1 MVIGDLP
8 VYFASAIVRATT
20 VSSVPQLLPDLGVL
34 LLELSQGLFE
44 LLLVVL
50 QLVGPRRR

>member
-1 MVIGDLP
+1 VVIGDLP
-8 VYFASAIVRATT
+8 VYFASAIVRATI

-34 LLELSQGLFE
+34 LLELSQGLFK

-50 QLVGPRRR
+50 QLVGPRR